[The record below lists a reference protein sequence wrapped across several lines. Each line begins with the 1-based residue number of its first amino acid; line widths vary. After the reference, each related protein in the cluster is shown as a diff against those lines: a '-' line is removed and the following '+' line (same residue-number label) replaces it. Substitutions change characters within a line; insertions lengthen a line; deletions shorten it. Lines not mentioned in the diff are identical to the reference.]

1 MQKQRRFNRESS
13 WRCVEYWLAKGY
25 SLDQA
30 HKQISNKQ
38 SEISVKQKGKIVT
51 DTARSN
57 LRAAALKRNTEE
69 YWYERYGDNA
79 ESYRLAYKKRL
90 SENGRK
96 SAKNRNN
103 LTSTPRRK
111 EFWMKRGY
119 TEEQAKNKVSDTQAT
134 FTLAK
139 CVEKYSEELGVEIW
153 NKRQQKWRK
162 SFEQNDMEHIKL
174 KMRNNAS
181 PGFYSLDNVPTYDL
195 LFYLLLIKEKEE
207 QWIKYGLTK
216 HNVTK
221 RWGRTGRKLNYTI
234 LYQKRFEPRVAV
246 NMETSIRE
254 RFGKQHDSSY
264 FKLTELVQPTK
275 IFELCEIISPFDSTV
290 KEIIN
295 EQFF

>member
-111 EFWMKRGY
+111 EFWMKR
-119 TEEQAKNKVSDTQAT
+119 
-134 FTLAK
+134 
-139 CVEKYSEELGVEIW
+139 
-153 NKRQQKWRK
+153 
-162 SFEQNDMEHIKL
+162 
-174 KMRNNAS
+174 
-181 PGFYSLDNVPTYDL
+181 
-195 LFYLLLIKEKEE
+195 
-207 QWIKYGLTK
+207 
-216 HNVTK
+216 
-221 RWGRTGRKLNYTI
+221 
-234 LYQKRFEPRVAV
+234 
-246 NMETSIRE
+246 
-254 RFGKQHDSSY
+254 
-264 FKLTELVQPTK
+264 
-275 IFELCEIISPFDSTV
+275 
-290 KEIIN
+290 
-295 EQFF
+295 